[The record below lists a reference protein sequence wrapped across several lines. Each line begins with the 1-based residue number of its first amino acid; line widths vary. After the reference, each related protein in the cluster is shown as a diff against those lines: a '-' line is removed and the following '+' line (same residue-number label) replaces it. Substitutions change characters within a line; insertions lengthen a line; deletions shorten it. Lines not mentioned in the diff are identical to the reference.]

1 MSINAYDQ
9 IQYSRL
15 NLPTM
20 QEMMIAPQYL
30 TQRHDEAL
38 DAIGQLEAEGATIE
52 NLASTS
58 EEARRR
64 LTQYQ
69 KSIEDAANALMTEGA
84 GKGIVRSKIQKAKA
98 AYASNILPVLQA
110 DTVRKQ
116 DLQAIS
122 QARLQGDNLLIDP
135 NTLNLD
141 NYISNNG
148 TSVLG
153 NAVSSKALQTTVAA
167 KVAGL
172 ANHITGLER
181 EEDRELAYTF
191 LEKIQKG
198 ISPVELQA
206 YITGNMKDTAIG
218 TFLQN
223 AVNSTLT
230 EFGVPEKFGNNETLL
245 EAAYSNAASGIYAA
259 IGANDIRPIQDNY
272 SMQVS
277 MQDRAF
283 RQQWDMQKDA
293 QAHQMNMVLLQ
304 SKLKETDS
312 PGGRK
317 GDGTEAPG
325 GDPVIFPISDKGL
338 DHPDKKLFKH
348 GKRAEELLKA
358 ESWDKLTVADHEM
371 SNKDSEA
378 LMDLMGYST
387 TKDEDIPPEDN
398 FHIPFSELP
407 PTRQEGRLQYIGTAL
422 TYRNS
427 AEFRIIS
434 LIPGERKALGIA
446 DDKDLAVDIITGQLF
461 EKVPGKSDFK
471 PISLGEQINASI
483 NPTIEATRAQIQT
496 YYDLPPNYTLK
507 DFQEAY
513 NRKALN
519 TVREYYGSPDGELNA
534 RTKVKRF
541 EEGLGNDLTEE
552 QKDRAILNYKINM
565 YMGTALAVKKEMESE
580 LKALL
585 STTGLD
591 QHLRTIIKK

>member
-69 KSIEDAANALMTEGA
+69 KSIEDASNTLMTEGA

-141 NYISNNG
+141 NYINNNG
-148 TSVLG
+148 TSVLD

-181 EEDRELAYTF
+181 EEDRQLAYTF

-198 ISPVELQA
+198 LSPLEVQA
-206 YITGNMKDTAIG
+206 FITGNMKDTAIG
-218 TFLQN
+218 NFLQN
-223 AVNSTLT
+223 AINSTLT
-230 EFGVPEKFGNNETLL
+230 EFGVPEKFGNNEALL
-245 EAAYSNAASGIYAA
+245 EAAYNNAASGVYAA

-272 SMQVS
+272 GMQVS

-283 RQQWDMQKDA
+283 AQQWDMQKDA
-293 QAHQMNMVLLQ
+293 QAHQMNMALLQ
-304 SKLKETDS
+304 AKLKETDS
-312 PGGRK
+312 PKG

-338 DHPDKKLFKH
+338 NHPDKKLFKH
-348 GKRAEELLKA
+348 AERAEELLTTKGHHR
-358 ESWDKLTVADHEM
+358 LTVSDNELN
-371 SNKDSEA
+371 SKDIDA

-387 TKDEDIPPEDN
+387 TNDEDIPPEDN
-398 FHIPFSELP
+398 FYIPFNELP
-407 PTRQEGRLQYIGTAL
+407 PARQEGRLQYIGTAL

-427 AEFRIIS
+427 AEFHIIS
-434 LIPGERKALGIA
+434 LTPKERESLGIA
-446 DDKDLAVDIITGQLF
+446 DKKDLAVDIITGYLF

-471 PISLGEQINASI
+471 RIDLGEQINASI
-483 NPTIEATRAQIQT
+483 NPVIEAARAQIQT

-507 DFQEAY
+507 DFQDAY
-513 NRKALN
+513 NRTALN
-519 TVREYYGSPDGELNA
+519 IVREYYSSTDGELNKSLKLH
-534 RTKVKRF
+534 RLR
-541 EEGLGNDLTEE
+541 EGLGNDLTEE
-552 QKDRAILNYKINM
+552 QKGHAIRNFKINM
-565 YMGTALAVKKEMESE
+565 YMETALSARKEMESE
-580 LKALL
+580 LKALI
-585 STTGLD
+585 SNIGLD